1 MMITIPTDNISNAE
15 VLLKIA
21 RELYELYNSKMNE
34 LPYSMNIISE
44 LHANENANS
53 RILRGLL
60 QYSSNDNYPLLRS
73 FVSMMQSKCCTNIDI
88 EINTPIFSNEEN
100 RIDLFIK
107 EKNKYAII
115 VENKI
120 WGAKDME
127 EQIGRYVKYAL
138 SCSIPKNKIYVIYLT
153 GDGSKEITDNSLTDE
168 AKKFLRVTSKSD
180 GRFIAMNFKDD
191 IIPWLEEIITLGNVK
206 SEPLLSSA
214 IIQYTDYLK
223 QEFGLRN
230 EDKIIKN
237 QLKLE
242 MMEKLQINT
251 LAELLQTRKEVD
263 KLNELLS
270 NAAEER
276 IKAICETKICKAL
289 EKKGYNIFCSQFS
302 YHDFS
307 IEIEVPEFKKCH
319 WIFEFENDRLYTG
332 LYILKGKTIAKKYL
346 SSLNNVYDKK
356 EQNWAGWKWHNIY
369 LNDEFWKKV
378 EEHPTKIVNSI
389 VSKLENIRETT
400 KGMNL

>member
-1 MMITIPTDNISNAE
+1 MITIPTDNVNNAD

-21 RELYELYNSKMNE
+21 RELYELYNTKKDE

-60 QYSSNDNYPLLRS
+60 QYSNNSNYLLLQS
-73 FVSMMQSKCCTNIDI
+73 FVSMMQTKCCANIDI

-107 EKNKYAII
+107 EKKKYAII

-168 AKKFLRVTSKSD
+168 AKKFLRVTNKSD
-180 GRFIAMNFKDD
+180 GRFITMNFKDN
-191 IIPWLEEIITLGNVK
+191 IVPWLEEIITYDNVK

-223 QEFGLRN
+223 QEFELRN
-230 EDKIIKN
+230 EDKIIES
-237 QLKLE
+237 QLE
-242 MMEKLQINT
+242 IVMMEKLQINS
-251 LAELLQTRKEVD
+251 LSELLQTWDEVD

-270 NAAEER
+270 NAADER

-289 EKKGYNIFCSQFS
+289 EKKGYKISNSRFGYQDFC
-302 YHDFS
+302 

-319 WIFEFENDRLYTG
+319 WRFEFKNERLYTG
-332 LYILKGKTIAKKYL
+332 LCILEGKTIAKKYL
-346 SSLNNVYDKK
+346 SSLNNVYDKQD
-356 EQNWAGWKWHNIY
+356 QNWAGWKWHNTS
-369 LNDEFWKKV
+369 LDDEYWKEV
-378 EEHPTKIVNSI
+378 EEHPTKIVNYI
-389 VSKLENIRETT
+389 VAEMEHVREAA